1 MPKITVRSHFPYSD
15 EFTWI
20 TEMVDIDLDEERIKD
35 VVSGRGFI
43 IKSPKPIKED
53 LKDPDGIFSN
63 KYGPTLDDINPYQDR
78 YKCDCGYMRGKVNND
93 QPCPICHTKVKYVDD
108 NFGYFG
114 WAVLKEPY
122 HVIHPSLFITLSKF
136 IDNDTFL
143 NIIKFSKEIDKDGNI
158 AETKAPKN
166 EPYYGIG
173 MMGFYDKFEEIM
185 EYYANKYKSKSKQEY
200 YQVLMDAGK
209 KKIFTHSIPVFTTLL
224 RPYRVEGGD
233 LHYEGIN
240 AIYKLLVALFA
251 NVSNDT
257 NKIDKKEVIQNK
269 LLYDAQMK
277 IKELFDEIIKIFSGK
292 KGSLRQLFGGR
303 FNFTSRSVI
312 VPDSTIKIDEI
323 KLSYQCLCGLLQQVI
338 INILRRSYNMSYNDA
353 YEYLDEHTKERDP
366 IIESIINGLIESA
379 KREGKRGLPMIINRN
394 PTINFGG
401 IVGVYCVGISSGY
414 TMSISLQII
423 TGLAADFDGDTLN
436 ILYLINKDF
445 CDAVMATFNP
455 RNNFMISKNDG
466 MFDPAVNHKRDTI
479 INANT
484 MIRLSRKYYTDEQLK
499 KIEEAKR
506 IG

>member
-158 AETKAPKN
+158 VETKAPKN

-292 KGSLRQLFGGR
+292 KGSRR
-303 FNFTSRSVI
+303 DAWTPMAKSI
-312 VPDSTIKIDEI
+312 VNN
-323 KLSYQCLCGLLQQVI
+323 LLNCWKFLKSIVLQRGWK
-338 INILRRSYNMSYNDA
+338 RRA
-353 YEYLDEHTKERDP
+353 
-366 IIESIINGLIESA
+366 
-379 KREGKRGLPMIINRN
+379 
-394 PTINFGG
+394 
-401 IVGVYCVGISSGY
+401 
-414 TMSISLQII
+414 
-423 TGLAADFDGDTLN
+423 
-436 ILYLINKDF
+436 
-445 CDAVMATFNP
+445 
-455 RNNFMISKNDG
+455 
-466 MFDPAVNHKRDTI
+466 
-479 INANT
+479 
-484 MIRLSRKYYTDEQLK
+484 
-499 KIEEAKR
+499 
-506 IG
+506 

>member
-78 YKCDCGYMRGKVNND
+78 YKCECGYMRGKVNNE
-93 QPCPICHTKVKYVDD
+93 QVCPICHTKVKYVDD

-209 KKIFTHSIPVFTTLL
+209 KKIFTHSIPIFTTLL

-257 NKIDKKEVIQNK
+257 NKIDKKEIIQNK

-292 KGSLRQLFGGR
+292 KGSRRDAWTPMAKSIVNNLLNCWKFLKKYSA
-303 FNFTSRSVI
+303 TTWLETASVI
-312 VPDSTIKIDEI
+312 CLKNLYIWIISSQIFITKKGEKSIMNELLMELIKICD
-323 KLSYQCLCGLLQQVI
+323 KFGLDV
-338 INILRRSYNMSYNDA
+338 
-353 YEYLDEHTKERDP
+353 
-366 IIESIINGLIESA
+366 
-379 KREGKRGLPMIINRN
+379 
-394 PTINFGG
+394 
-401 IVGVYCVGISSGY
+401 
-414 TMSISLQII
+414 
-423 TGLAADFDGDTLN
+423 DGDVFTATS
-436 ILYLINKDF
+436 LYGQAEIF
-445 CDAVMATFNP
+445 
-455 RNNFMISKNDG
+455 
-466 MFDPAVNHKRDTI
+466 
-479 INANT
+479 INAKKGV
-484 MIRLSRKYYTDEQLK
+484 IRVIDR
-499 KIEEAKR
+499 
-506 IG
+506 G

>member
-78 YKCDCGYMRGKVNND
+78 YKCDCGYMRGKVNNN

-114 WAVLKEPY
+114 WAVLKGPY

-240 AIYKLLVALFA
+240 AIYKLLVALLA

-257 NKIDKKEVIQNK
+257 NKIDKKEIIQNK

-292 KGSLRQLFGGR
+292 KGSRR
-303 FNFTSRSVI
+303 DAWTPMAKSI
-312 VPDSTIKIDEI
+312 VNN
-323 KLSYQCLCGLLQQVI
+323 LLNCWKFLKSIVLQRGWK
-338 INILRRSYNMSYNDA
+338 RRA
-353 YEYLDEHTKERDP
+353 
-366 IIESIINGLIESA
+366 
-379 KREGKRGLPMIINRN
+379 
-394 PTINFGG
+394 
-401 IVGVYCVGISSGY
+401 
-414 TMSISLQII
+414 
-423 TGLAADFDGDTLN
+423 
-436 ILYLINKDF
+436 
-445 CDAVMATFNP
+445 
-455 RNNFMISKNDG
+455 
-466 MFDPAVNHKRDTI
+466 
-479 INANT
+479 
-484 MIRLSRKYYTDEQLK
+484 
-499 KIEEAKR
+499 
-506 IG
+506 